1 MRLLTSPYP
10 ILILILLLSF
20 CSCHSSRQTRT
31 DYADS
36 SRIDLDATHVY
47 RADNGFH
54 TLLSATRAME
64 LSGLEIVF
72 YPPDTLHPGLPPAPM
87 TITVGHAVTKD
98 SATIDTGGHST
109 ASVQDN
115 VDLAASSGSAMQQDT
130 RDTRGS
136 PLSSLNTPLI
146 YILLILVIAI
156 AVPVGYSMRKTRSPP
171 P

>member
-1 MRLLTSPYP
+1 MAITSMNRRY
-10 ILILILLLSF
+10 IRGGF
-20 CSCHSSRQTRT
+20 KDDTCHSSRQTRT

-54 TLLSATRAME
+54 TLLAATRAME

-98 SATIDTGGHST
+98 SATIDTGGHSN

-115 VDLAASSGSAMQQDT
+115 IDLSASSGSAMQQDT

-146 YILLILVIAI
+146 YLLFILVIAI
-156 AVPVGYSMRKTRSPP
+156 AVPVGYSGVKINP
-171 P
+171 

>member
-1 MRLLTSPYP
+1 
-10 ILILILLLSF
+10 
-20 CSCHSSRQTRT
+20 
-31 DYADS
+31 
-36 SRIDLDATHVY
+36 
-47 RADNGFH
+47 
-54 TLLSATRAME
+54 ME